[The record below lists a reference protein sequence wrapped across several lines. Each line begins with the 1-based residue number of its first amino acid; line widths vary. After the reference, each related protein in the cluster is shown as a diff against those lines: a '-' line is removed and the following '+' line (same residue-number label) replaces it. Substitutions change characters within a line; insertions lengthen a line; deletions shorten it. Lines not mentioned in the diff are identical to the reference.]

1 MSFFDSDIVQEEIK
15 NISNL
20 SDLISNSVLVFHTLP
35 IPEMVKRVDVL
46 QEMLDK
52 LNLFYLRLSLSDDV
66 EAQQMKEKLQKTA
79 VLMGASD
86 AGNINEAFDGVQHL
100 INNMRDEL
108 DRQQR
113 LT

>member
-15 NISNL
+15 NIGKL

-35 IPEMVKRVDVL
+35 IPEMVKRVDDL

-66 EAQQMKEKLQKTA
+66 EAQQMKEKIQKTA

-86 AGNINEAFDGVQHL
+86 ARNINEAFDGVQHL